1 VADAID
7 ANLVKMQDSAAELA
21 VELLQAQGDMAG
33 AASAQRAL
41 DTAGYSDLAV
51 AQYDANESTRAL
63 ITTTLSAANAAE
75 TLASAFSGS
84 MSSIAS
90 ARQSLQVQLLT
101 ARGDIAGATALD
113 RSMQIATAIPEGS
126 TAEQVAAI
134 TDALNANFALEDQIR
149 LTNEATQ
156 AAAAAN
162 AAAASA
168 AEQAASAARQL
179 KDAWKSL
186 TNSLMDEIRRIRG
199 EMLGGP
205 ASQAM
210 LQAQFATATAQARA
224 GDQTAAG
231 QLSGLANALLAA
243 GLDNSA
249 TALDYARLQG
259 QTAASLQYTLNTV
272 ADKFGIA
279 LPADMRVE
287 TAAPTRLTTPGGRTR
302 GDRDDAL
309 VAEIRALREELK
321 GLRAESQA
329 TARNTYQTQKLLD
342 RAMPDGDALA
352 TRTAT

>member
-1 VADAID
+1 
-7 ANLVKMQDSAAELA
+7 LQD
-21 VELLQAQGDMAG
+21 Q
-33 AASAQRAL
+33 
-41 DTAGYSDLAV
+41 
-51 AQYDANESTRAL
+51 
-63 ITTTLSAANAAE
+63 I
-75 TLASAFSGS
+75 
-84 MSSIAS
+84 
-90 ARQSLQVQLLT
+90 
-101 ARGDIAGATALD
+101 TALND
-113 RSMQIATAIPEGS
+113 
-126 TAEQVAAI
+126 
-134 TDALNANFALEDQIR
+134 
-149 LTNEATQ
+149 
-156 AAAAAN
+156 AAAAN